1 MNVGSLQA
9 ISAPFENSNSVCAS
23 MSNDN
28 ILIVG
33 SDYSAPFFKAYI
45 EYNASSKSWSHVMY
59 GNINQYAPAPILLGS
74 RVFVLTTSAS
84 VIVEEYHY
92 ANQTITTT
100 AQNFT

>member
-33 SDYSAPFFKAYI
+33 SDYSAAFFK
-45 EYNASSKSWSHVMY
+45 
-59 GNINQYAPAPILLGS
+59 LLLNTKFQPSLG
-74 RVFVLTTSAS
+74 
-84 VIVEEYHY
+84 
-92 ANQTITTT
+92 QM
-100 AQNFT
+100 